1 MNTPNSNTSS
11 DLGTPLSLSFTN
23 INSLVHNLISKPTFN
38 PFNLEQDIDQ
48 VLQALKRQCEEE
60 YVKLNEI
67 RSKLKHFET
76 PVNALS
82 EEEKRVAI
90 MKAEEKRLD
99 EEIVEQKKNQR
110 NVTTKPHVLRELSV
124 MKEVHQT
131 IENYQNILPRL
142 HKEINEIKNQIIR
155 ERDTLNE
162 SEIIHD
168 TLLDKLKKLQ
178 QNDGSMTQKSEIG
191 DIKEKINTVRKD
203 FDILMDELRKFA
215 DTNFPPQEMIENSDD
230 LENENERMLSLRDM
244 LEDLMNQTY
253 SNPNNPYL
261 KFDPGK
267 VWNPYV
273 ETLIR
278 AGIAK
283 RHPNDANMLKLVEF
297 HL

>member
-1 MNTPNSNTSS
+1 MNTPNSTTSS
-11 DLGTPLSLSFTN
+11 ELETPLSFSFTN
-23 INSLVHNLISKPTFN
+23 INSLVHNLISKPTFS

-48 VLQALKRQCEEE
+48 VLQSLKRQCEEE

-76 PVNALS
+76 PLNALS
-82 EEEKRVAI
+82 EEEK
-90 MKAEEKRLD
+90 
-99 EEIVEQKKNQR
+99 
-110 NVTTKPHVLRELSV
+110 
-124 MKEVHQT
+124 
-131 IENYQNILPRL
+131 
-142 HKEINEIKNQIIR
+142 
-155 ERDTLNE
+155 RDTLNE

-168 TLLDKLKKLQ
+168 TLLDKLKRFQ
-178 QNDGSMTQKSEIG
+178 QNIGSMTQKSEIG
-191 DIKEKINTVRKD
+191 VIREKINTVRKD
-203 FDILMDELRKFA
+203 FDTLMYEFRKFA
-215 DTNFPPQEMIENSDD
+215 DTNFPPQDCASDEIMIDNSDD
-230 LENENERMLSLRDM
+230 LENENEIMLSLKDM
-244 LEDLMNQTY
+244 IEDLMNQTY

-261 KFDPGK
+261 KFDPDR